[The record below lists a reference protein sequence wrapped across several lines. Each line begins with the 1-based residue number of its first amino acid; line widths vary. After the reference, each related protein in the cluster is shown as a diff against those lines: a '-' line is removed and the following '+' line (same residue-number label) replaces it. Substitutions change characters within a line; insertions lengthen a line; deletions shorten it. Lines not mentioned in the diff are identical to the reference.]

1 VPLDL
6 RARRW
11 QEGAMSSQ
19 VIAARIRGF
28 ICLNAH
34 PAGCAANVDNEIAV
48 ARKNAPGTGLG
59 AALVIG
65 GSTGYGL
72 SSLVSAVFGYGARG
86 TVVCLERPP
95 QGEKTASAG
104 WYNLAAAQRRA
115 REAGKEIAV
124 VNGDAFSRQI
134 KEQTIAELKKAG
146 GKLDNVVYSLAAPKR
161 TDADGTSWS
170 SVLKPIG
177 APFRSKSVNLGNGQ
191 VTEVEITPASDAEVE
206 ATRKVMGGEDFAA
219 WVRALADADLLAP
232 GCRAVA
238 YSYVG
243 PALTFPIYRSGTI
256 GKAKED
262 LETTSKALSAFLAA
276 RVGGSAYVSVNKG
289 LVTQASSAIPVVP
302 LYISLLYKVM
312 KAAGTHE
319 GTAEQIERLYRDHL
333 GPGRTPRTDAE
344 GRIRLD
350 DLELA
355 PDVQARVSALWAE
368 VTSENLSALADYDGF
383 RTDFRKLFGFEVP
396 GVDYALPV
404 ETDVAIAP

>member
-1 VPLDL
+1 
-6 RARRW
+6 
-11 QEGAMSSQ
+11 MSMQ

-34 PAGCAANVDNEIAV
+34 PAGCAANVDAEIAV
-48 ARKNAPGTGLG
+48 AQQGTGAGAPGTALG

-72 SSLVSAVFGYGARG
+72 STLLSAVFGYGAEG
-86 TVVCLERPP
+86 TAVCLERPP

-115 REAGKEIAV
+115 RAAGREIAV
-124 VNGDAFSRQI
+124 INGDAFSREI
-134 KEQTIAELKKAG
+134 KDQTLARLKQAG
-146 GKLDNVVYSLAAPKR
+146 RKLDLVVYSLAAPKR
-161 TDADGTSWS
+161 VDPTDGVTYS
-170 SVLKPIG
+170 SVLKPLG
-177 APFRSKSVNLGNGQ
+177 ESFRSKSINLGNEQ
-191 VTEVEITPASDAEVE
+191 VVTVEIAPATDAEVE

-219 WVRALADADLLAP
+219 WVRALAEADLLAP

-238 YSYVG
+238 YSYIG

-256 GKAKED
+256 GRAKED
-262 LETTSKALSAFLAA
+262 LEKTTAELSALLAV
-276 RVGGSAYVSVNKG
+276 RVGGAAYVSVNKA

-319 GTAEQIERLYRDHL
+319 GTAQQMARLLRDHL
-333 GPGRTPRTDAE
+333 GPGRHPHADGE

-350 DLELA
+350 DFELA
-355 PDVQARVSALWAE
+355 PDIQAQVTALWDQ
-368 VTSENLSALADYDGF
+368 VTTENLPALSDYAGF
-383 RTDFRKLFGFEVP
+383 RTDFRKLFGFVVP

-404 ETDVAIAP
+404 ETDLTIA